1 MAQFDLLRGRYA
13 PGPKTTK
20 TTYTAFGWNVD
31 KQVMDIGAAIVTTA
45 AADIERS
52 RAPNI
57 TFYVR
62 GRATASSTTETWA
75 DREPGM
81 FSGDKTI
88 HPGGIIT
95 IRAVEE
101 TEFWCFNRYFNG
113 GKLPVVTVFRFPTA
127 GTLTVPLNQ
136 KILVC
141 RGQVETFLPGT
152 SFEAATTALSCV
164 DNTYGFLI
172 EAARETN

>member
-1 MAQFDLLRGRYA
+1 MARFDILKGRYA

-20 TTYTAFGWNVD
+20 TTYTAFGWSVD
-31 KQVMDIGAAIVTTA
+31 KQVMDVGAAIITTA
-45 AADIERS
+45 AHDIERA

-62 GRATASSTTETWA
+62 GLASAISAEQTW
-75 DREPGM
+75 DNRVPGM
-81 FSGDKTI
+81 FSGDKLI

-95 IRAVEE
+95 VKAIEE

-113 GKLPVVTVFRFPTA
+113 GQLPTVSVFRFPTA
-127 GTLTVPLNQ
+127 GTLTVPINQ

-141 RGQVETFLPGT
+141 RGQVETFGPGE
-152 SFEAATTALSCV
+152 SFEASSTSLACS

-172 EAARETN
+172 EAAREAN